1 MRSNNASAALRDR
14 LGHEATLGLLDLV
27 EGEQATWS
35 ERVLS
40 VAAERFERRLAEEIA
55 GLRVAMVRE
64 IHESRVDVL
73 KWAFVFWVSQFAA
86 FAGLLA
92 FMFRVTGR

>member
-1 MRSNNASAALRDR
+1 MRANTASAALRDR

-27 EGEQATWS
+27 EVEQATWS